1 MTSAADLFTL
11 QDIDLRRDSRRA
23 LIADIDLRLGETDAV
38 IAAREA
44 VATATAIR
52 QSRQQEQRQIETQLE
67 DLDAKTRPLEAKLYD
82 GSVRNPKELADMQ
95 HEVEG
100 LKERRRGL
108 DDQGLALLDAA
119 EAATAALAE
128 AEVSLRQAEAG
139 WRTDQAALQA
149 ERARAEEQAA
159 ALAEERGHW
168 TANMDTGSLGLYEN
182 LRQQRQGRAVAPIVR
197 GACDGCHVSLP
208 TYVVQ
213 RVRSGTVLIQC
224 PRCERILV
232 GA

>member
-1 MTSAADLFTL
+1 MSAGPACFRDPVAAWAPLESFGSQDATFPPYRRDSDGRARSGYGQWAVRGSMTSAADLFTL

-23 LIADIDLRLGETDAV
+23 LIADIDLRLGETHAV

-100 LKERRRGL
+100 LKEP
-108 DDQGLALLDAA
+108 
-119 EAATAALAE
+119 
-128 AEVSLRQAEAG
+128 S
-139 WRTDQAALQA
+139 
-149 ERARAEEQAA
+149 AR
-159 ALAEERGHW
+159 
-168 TANMDTGSLGLYEN
+168 
-182 LRQQRQGRAVAPIVR
+182 
-197 GACDGCHVSLP
+197 
-208 TYVVQ
+208 
-213 RVRSGTVLIQC
+213 
-224 PRCERILV
+224 PR
-232 GA
+232 